1 MDDARE
7 RDVRARR
14 RARRVTKRAER
25 RAGVRTDRDARE
37 RAVGSLGLDPA
48 RTPNAR
54 GAREEGASSPSD
66 ADARGEGCET
76 MEEKKKR

>member
-14 RARRVTKRAER
+14 RARRVTKRSNGARVCGRIDTRASGRVVGWGR
-25 RAGVRTDRDARE
+25 RANTQRARRALE
-37 RAVGSLGLDPA
+37 R
-48 RTPNAR
+48 
-54 GAREEGASSPSD
+54 ASSPSD
-66 ADARGEGCET
+66 ARGEARET

>member
-37 RAVGSLGLDPA
+37 RSGRWVWTP

-54 GAREEGASSPSD
+54 GAREERESSPSD
-66 ADARGEGCET
+66 ARGEACET

>member
-1 MDDARE
+1 MADARE

-37 RAVGSLGLDPA
+37 RSVGSLGLDPA

-54 GAREEGASSPSD
+54 GAREERESSPSD
-66 ADARGEGCET
+66 ARGEACET